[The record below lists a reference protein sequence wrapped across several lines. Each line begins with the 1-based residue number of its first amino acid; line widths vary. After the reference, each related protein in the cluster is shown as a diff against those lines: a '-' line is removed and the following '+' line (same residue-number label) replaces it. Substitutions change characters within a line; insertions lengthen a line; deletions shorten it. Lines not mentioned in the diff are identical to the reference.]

1 MLLVDDVNF
10 RFTSSAQAPLNH
22 RRNRTMTT
30 QHDELELQES
40 IERDV
45 EAMKTFPYAW
55 LQNFAEGKADSKGRP
70 VTGKDV
76 ELIASSL
83 GNRINSILDSVED
96 LRSRTCKGEE
106 WKAPKLVLVPAS
118 ERDGITKEAARGIW
132 QSQLKHCAQPG
143 DDGYRNKERL
153 ISLLRDLSMLTG
165 QDMTLPLGQFLSGDG
180 EDHSSDIGGVD
191 QHARLANFLFSL
203 LGNSRGVK
211 GEAEVGHVLC
221 SLIDQLILLLL
232 AKTLTEGQGNRTAL
246 KPGDDDLRGGF

>member
-1 MLLVDDVNF
+1 
-10 RFTSSAQAPLNH
+10 
-22 RRNRTMTT
+22 MTT

-40 IERDV
+40 IGRDV

-106 WKAPKLVLVPAS
+106 WKAPKLVLVPAI

-143 DDGYRNKERL
+143 DEGYRNKESL
-153 ISLLRDLSMLTG
+153 ISLLRDLSELTG
-165 QDMTLPLGQFLSGDG
+165 QDMALPLGQFLIDAPTSENESDPDCDEYRFKIPKNPVASVCWGLNIHQSS
-180 EDHSSDIGGVD
+180 HS
-191 QHARLANFLFSL
+191 
-203 LGNSRGVK
+203 K
-211 GEAEVGHVLC
+211 
-221 SLIDQLILLLL
+221 
-232 AKTLTEGQGNRTAL
+232 
-246 KPGDDDLRGGF
+246 DD

>member
-1 MLLVDDVNF
+1 
-10 RFTSSAQAPLNH
+10 
-22 RRNRTMTT
+22 MTT

-76 ELIASSL
+76 ELIARSL

-106 WKAPKLVLVPAS
+106 WKAPKLVFVPAID
-118 ERDGITKEAARGIW
+118 RIGITKEAARGIW

-143 DDGYRNKERL
+143 DEGYRNKERL
-153 ISLLRDLSMLTG
+153 IDLLRDLSELTG
-165 QDMTLPLGQFLSGDG
+165 QDMALPLGQFLIDAPTSENESDPDCDEYRFKIPKNPVASVCWGLNIHQSS
-180 EDHSSDIGGVD
+180 HS
-191 QHARLANFLFSL
+191 
-203 LGNSRGVK
+203 K
-211 GEAEVGHVLC
+211 
-221 SLIDQLILLLL
+221 
-232 AKTLTEGQGNRTAL
+232 
-246 KPGDDDLRGGF
+246 DD

>member
-76 ELIASSL
+76 ELIARSL

-106 WKAPKLVLVPAS
+106 WKAPKLVLVPAI

-143 DDGYRNKERL
+143 DGSTNKERL

-165 QDMTLPLGQFLSGDG
+165 QDVTLPLGQFLAGYG

-191 QHARLANFLFSL
+191 QNARLANFLVSL
-203 LGNSRGVK
+203 LGNRRGVK

-221 SLIDQLILLLL
+221 SLKDQLLLL
-232 AKTLTEGQGNRTAL
+232 LLVKSLTEGQGNRTAL